1 MDIILPSHNFGDHV
15 TGFNE
20 GIGFLWITREEERE
34 LRLKVALKTFSVK
47 YGMNYYPVVSTY
59 NQILCYTETKV
70 IMISKQAHY
79 VVMCWMGKHSLRLQG
94 LTHRTCWNSQ
104 LMFVDQEALGICF
117 SLWPLCKALA
127 HSFLSPVIPLIG
139 TKNDFSTSV
148 CANALLLLYPWFKSV
163 VPHRCCLLDTRNTF
177 LPLLSLEQLLS
188 MSQISCRDGLLI
200 SSSQRS
206 HYINFQY
213 FSWYQ

>member
-1 MDIILPSHNFGDHV
+1 
-15 TGFNE
+15 
-20 GIGFLWITREEERE
+20 
-34 LRLKVALKTFSVK
+34 
-47 YGMNYYPVVSTY
+47 MNYYPVVSTY

-148 CANALLLLYPWFKSV
+148 CANALLLLYRDSYPWFKSV

-188 MSQISCRDGLLI
+188 MSQISCRDGLLT

-206 HYINFQY
+206 HYINFLNIKKTIRALWFVENPSEY
-213 FSWYQ
+213 KT